1 MQSSYTRVVTTN
13 RARAISPIHHQPF

>member
-1 MQSSYTRVVTTN
+1 MQSSYTRVVTIN